1 LLHLQPK
8 HDISSYPR
16 KIQHGLLP
24 QPISLVGNFKPWP
37 APLLLSI
44 AQLLSWGKCPRMS
57 QSKVTQTRIMIGKTD
72 AVGGSLHQ
80 RIAQMPLVDLCAPAD
95 LHSLFLLDVGDSSSL
110 LRDPVPAHLAAPP
123 RRPLR
128 GGVKTERRSGGRA
141 RGAAAQAHRDGVH
154 VELVAG
160 MSFFRSPAPSTPSP
174 RPGLRRGGEAAE
186 MAVGKPAG
194 AVVARGG
201 HRARSDL
208 LLPRRPRRKIRS
220 PVASSSP
227 PAAAAS
233 SSLLASQI
241 WREGKLPRARP
252 T

>member
-1 LLHLQPK
+1 MPQDEPIEGDTDANGDWEDGCRWWISAHQQISTPSSSSTSVTPPPSSEIRCRRIWLLHLA
-8 HDISSYPR
+8 
-16 KIQHGLLP
+16 GL
-24 QPISLVGNFKPWP
+24 SV
-37 APLLLSI
+37 A
-44 AQLLSWGKCPRMS
+44 
-57 QSKVTQTRIMIGKTD
+57 
-72 AVGGSLHQ
+72 
-80 RIAQMPLVDLCAPAD
+80 
-95 LHSLFLLDVGDSSSL
+95 
-110 LRDPVPAHLAAPP
+110 
-123 RRPLR
+123 
-128 GGVKTERRSGGRA
+128 GVKTERRSGGRA

-201 HRARSDL
+201 HCARSGL
-208 LLPRRPRRKIRS
+208 LLPRRQRRKIRR
-220 PVASSSP
+220 PAASSP

-233 SSLLASQI
+233 SSPLASQI

-252 T
+252 A